1 MAHFPSLI
9 PLKQWLGRHP
19 KLLKHVRS
27 LMLGVRH
34 LQWRYW
40 RAGEQKNVLV
50 YCGAHRGSNCT
61 HLTHRY
67 KKSYLFEADPELA
80 SSLASL
86 YCLCPSV
93 QVLNYALSDHDGTI
107 DFHISN
113 NTGGS
118 SSLGQFNEDFI
129 RHRQDAAA
137 PLEMLRTIRVP
148 CLNLINFVQREN
160 INDID
165 SYISD
170 IQGMDLTVLRTL
182 QPLIESHRIGSIC
195 CEVAKDEYR
204 NPYDLPD
211 NSLSAFKQLLDSNYR
226 FERSGVFKD
235 GKWQCREVPD
245 GWWEM
250 DCLWVLR

>member
-1 MAHFPSLI
+1 MAHFPSLMS
-9 PLKQWLGRHP
+9 LKQWLY
-19 KLLKHVRS
+19 
-27 LMLGVRH
+27 LGVRH

-50 YCGAHRGSNCT
+50 YCGAHRGDSCT
-61 HLTHRY
+61 QLTHRY

-80 SSLASL
+80 SSLVSL

-113 NTGGS
+113 CAGGS
-118 SSLGQFNEDFI
+118 SSIGQFTEDLI
-129 RHRQDAAA
+129 RHRQDAAE
-137 PLEMLRTIRVP
+137 PLLEMLRTIRVP
-148 CLNLINFVQREN
+148 CLNLIHFVQREN
-160 INDID
+160 IDAID

-182 QPLIESHRIGSIC
+182 QPLIESRRIGSIC
-195 CEVAKDEYR
+195 CEVTKDEYG
-204 NPYDLPD
+204 NCYDLPD
-211 NSLSAFKQLLDSNYR
+211 NSLSAFKQLLDTNYR
-226 FERSGVFKD
+226 FEGSGEFRG
-235 GKWQCREVPD
+235 GKWQRREVPD